1 MGRAAALWIDQLTC
15 LNIYIDYIPVED
27 ITEKNTESAAKR
39 WYAIHVLSG
48 HERKVKA
55 YLENEAAALGLSDRL
70 AGVLI
75 PSEEVTEM
83 REGKKRVRNK
93 TFFPGYML
101 VEMVLDKDTQHLIL
115 NTPGITNFVGP
126 KNKPQPLR
134 QDEID
139 RILGRV
145 QESRSKEI
153 VSVPFKVGD
162 PVRVTD
168 GPFLDFTGFVEEIN
182 EEKKK
187 AKVMVSI
194 FGRSTPVELD
204 FLQIELEK

>member
-1 MGRAAALWIDQLTC
+1 MC
-15 LNIYIDYIPVED
+15 SNILFDYIPVEE
-27 ITEKNTESAAKR
+27 ITEKNEESVAKR

-126 KNKPQPLR
+126 KNRPQPLR

-145 QESRSKEI
+145 QESRTKEI

-187 AKVMVSI
+187 AKVLVSI